1 MTEIQY
7 CEKYWISRNIAIAS
21 IPVFHYDNK
30 VSRKYLF
37 VYDATLMDGVSNK
50 GVSNKGVN
58 IMGRE
63 VRRVPANWDHWSYSD
78 QPLFDNFKAKLARWD
93 EHNANWEEGL
103 YFDYINKTWTPIPS
117 QYKVYEYSQWDNP
130 RPDPIDYMPD
140 WDESE
145 RTHYQAYENTTE
157 GTPISPVMATEDDL
171 IDWLV
176 DNKASAFG
184 DMTGDRDFWTSV
196 VKQNSGGLIT
206 ITKLK

>member
-1 MTEIQY
+1 
-7 CEKYWISRNIAIAS
+7 
-21 IPVFHYDNK
+21 
-30 VSRKYLF
+30 
-37 VYDATLMDGVSNK
+37 
-50 GVSNKGVN
+50 
-58 IMGRE
+58 MGRE

-78 QPLFDNFKAKLARWD
+78 QPLFDCYNKALARWV
-93 EHNANWEEGL
+93 EHNDKWNQGFELNYTTKQWE
-103 YFDYINKTWTPIPS
+103 PIADK
-117 QYKVYEYSQWDNP
+117 YKNISYSEYDGDC
-130 RPDPIDYMPD
+130 PDPNDYMPD
-140 WDESE
+140 WENSE

-184 DMTGDRDFWTSV
+184 DMTGNRDFWTSV